1 MPAQKLINDG
11 NLQAAL
17 KALQDTV
24 RNDPS
29 NAKQRVFLFQLLTVL
44 GNWSRALT
52 QLDVAGKLDST
63 TMPMVQTYREAIQ
76 CEALRAEIFAGK
88 RPPMIFGEP
97 EQWVVLLLEAL
108 RLSGEGE
115 NVKAAVAR
123 EQAFAAAPASS
134 GTINGEAF
142 EWIADA
148 DQRLGPILET
158 ILNGR
163 YYWIPF
169 HRVKQIDIEAPADLR
184 DSVWMP
190 ASFTWANGGETVGLI
205 PARYCE
211 TVNSEDNGLL
221 LSRRTE
227 WVGIEPEPICGLGQR
242 MLATNAGE
250 FALMDVRQI
259 IFDDIE
265 SNG

>member
-1 MPAQKLINDG
+1 MLAQQLINEG
-11 NLQAAL
+11 NLPAAL
-17 KALQDTV
+17 KALQETV

-29 NAKQRVFLFQLLTVL
+29 NAKHRVFLFQLLTVL

-52 QLDVAGKLDST
+52 QLDVAGKLDAT

-76 CEALRAEIFAGK
+76 CEALRAEIFLGR
-88 RPPMIFGEP
+88 RPPLIFGEP

-108 RLSGEGE
+108 RLAGEGE
-115 NVKAAVAR
+115 HGKAALAR
-123 EQAFAAAPASS
+123 EQAFDSAPASN
-134 GTINGEAF
+134 GTVNGEAF

-148 DQRLGPILET
+148 DQRLGPILEA
-158 ILNGR
+158 IVNGR

-169 HRVKQIDIEAPADLR
+169 HRIKQIDIDAPADLR

-205 PARYCE
+205 PTRYNE
-211 TVNSEDNGLL
+211 TISSEDNSLL

-227 WVGIEPEPICGLGQR
+227 WVGSESQAVSGLGQR
-242 MLATNAGE
+242 MLATDAGE
-250 FALMDVRQI
+250 YALMDVRQI
-259 IFDDIE
+259 NFADVAN
-265 SNG
+265 NG

>member
-1 MPAQKLINDG
+1 MLAQQLINEG
-11 NLQAAL
+11 NLPAAL
-17 KALQDTV
+17 KALQETV

-29 NAKQRVFLFQLLTVL
+29 NAKHRVFLFQLLTVL
-44 GNWSRALT
+44 GNWPRALT
-52 QLDVAGKLDST
+52 QLDVAGKLDAT

-76 CEALRAEIFAGK
+76 CEALRAEIFMGR
-88 RPPMIFGEP
+88 RPPLIFGEP
-97 EQWVVLLLEAL
+97 EQWMVLLLEAL

-115 NVKAAVAR
+115 HDKAALAR
-123 EQAFAAAPASS
+123 AQAFDAAPTSA
-134 GTINGEAF
+134 GTLNGEAF

-148 DQRLGPILET
+148 DERLGPILEA
-158 ILNGR
+158 IVNGR
-163 YYWIPF
+163 YYWIPL
-169 HRVKQIDIEAPADLR
+169 HRIKQIDIEAPADLR

-205 PARYCE
+205 PTRYNE
-211 TVNSEDNGLL
+211 TIGNADNSLL

-227 WVGIEPEPICGLGQR
+227 WAGNEPQPVSGLGQR
-242 MLATNAGE
+242 MLATDAGE

-259 IFDDIE
+259 IFSDVT

>member
-1 MPAQKLINDG
+1 MSAQTLINDG
-11 NLQAAL
+11 DLQAAL

-24 RNDPS
+24 RTDPS
-29 NAKQRVFLFQLLTVL
+29 NAKHRIFLFQLLTVL
-44 GNWSRALT
+44 GNWPRALT
-52 QLDVAGKLDST
+52 QLDVAGKLDAS

-88 RPPMIFGEP
+88 RPPLIFGEP
-97 EQWVVLLLEAL
+97 EQWVVLLLESL

-115 NVKAAVAR
+115 HGKAAAAR
-123 EQAFAAAPASS
+123 EQAFDAAPASS
-134 GTINGEAF
+134 GTLNGEAF

-148 DQRLGPILET
+148 DQRLGPILEA
-158 ILNGR
+158 IINGR

-169 HRVKQIDIEAPADLR
+169 HRIKQIDIEAPADLR

-190 ASFTWANGGETVGLI
+190 ASFTWANGGETVGLV
-205 PARYCE
+205 PTRYNE
-211 TVNSEDNGLL
+211 TVGSNDNGLL

-227 WVGIEPEPICGLGQR
+227 WVGEAPAPICGLGQR
-242 MLATNAGE
+242 MLATDAAE

-259 IFDDIE
+259 VFADSQ

>member
-1 MPAQKLINDG
+1 MLAQQLINEG
-11 NLQAAL
+11 NLPAAL

-29 NAKQRVFLFQLLTVL
+29 SAKYRVFLFQLLTVL
-44 GNWSRALT
+44 GNWPRALT
-52 QLDVAGKLDST
+52 QLDVAGKLDAS

-115 NVKAAVAR
+115 HVKAAVAR
-123 EQAFAAAPASS
+123 EQAFIAAPASS

-148 DQRLGPILET
+148 DQRLGPILEA
-158 ILNGR
+158 IINGR

-169 HRVKQIDIEAPADLR
+169 HRVKQIDVEAPVDLR

-190 ASFTWANGGETVGLI
+190 ASFTWVNGGETVGLI
-205 PARYCE
+205 PTRYNE
-211 TVNSEDNGLL
+211 TINSDDNGLL

-227 WVGIEPEPICGLGQR
+227 WVGVEPQPTCGLGQR
-242 MLATNAGE
+242 MFATDSSD

-265 SNG
+265 NNG

>member
-17 KALQDTV
+17 KTLQDIV

-44 GNWSRALT
+44 GNWPRALT

-76 CEALRAEIFAGK
+76 CEALRNEIFAGK

-108 RLSGEGE
+108 RLSGESE
-115 NVKAAVAR
+115 HSKAAATR
-123 EQAFAAAPASS
+123 EQAYESAPTSR

-148 DQRLGPILET
+148 DQRLGPILEV

-169 HRVKQIDIEAPADLR
+169 HRIKQIDIEAPADLR

-190 ASFTWANGGETVGLI
+190 ASFTWINGGETVGLI
-205 PARYCE
+205 PTRYCG
-211 TVNSEDNGLL
+211 TVNTEDNALL

-227 WVGIEPEPICGLGQR
+227 WIGTEPEPVCGLGQR
-242 MLATNAGE
+242 MLATNTGE

-259 IFDDIE
+259 IFDDTE
-265 SNG
+265 TNG

>member
-1 MPAQKLINDG
+1 MLAQQLINEG
-11 NLQAAL
+11 NLPAAL

-29 NAKQRVFLFQLLTVL
+29 SAKHRVFLFQLLTVL
-44 GNWSRALT
+44 GNWPRALT
-52 QLDVAGKLDST
+52 QLDVAGKLDAS

-108 RLSGEGE
+108 RLNGDGEHI
-115 NVKAAVAR
+115 KAAAAR
-123 EQAFAAAPASS
+123 ERAFDAAPASS

-142 EWIADA
+142 EWIADV
-148 DQRLGPILET
+148 DQRLGPILEA
-158 ILNGR
+158 IVNGR

-169 HRVKQIDIEAPADLR
+169 HRIKQIDIEAPADLR

-190 ASFTWANGGETVGLI
+190 VSFTWVNGGETVGLI
-205 PARYCE
+205 PTRYNE
-211 TVNSEDNGLL
+211 TISGEDNSLL

-227 WVGIEPEPICGLGQR
+227 WVGVESQPTCGLGQR
-242 MLATNAGE
+242 MFATDARD

-259 IFDDIE
+259 IFDNIE

>member
-1 MPAQKLINDG
+1 MLAQQLINEG
-11 NLQAAL
+11 NLPAAL
-17 KALQDTV
+17 KALQETV

-29 NAKQRVFLFQLLTVL
+29 SAKHRVFLFQLLTVL
-44 GNWSRALT
+44 GNWPRALT
-52 QLDVAGKLDST
+52 QLDVAGKLDAS

-76 CEALRAEIFAGK
+76 CEALRAEIFLGK

-108 RLSGEGE
+108 RLAGEGE
-115 NVKAAVAR
+115 HDKAAAAR
-123 EQAFAAAPASS
+123 EQAFESAPASK
-134 GTINGEAF
+134 GTLNGEAF

-148 DQRLGPILET
+148 DQRLGPILEA
-158 ILNGR
+158 IVNGR

-169 HRVKQIDIEAPADLR
+169 HRIKQMDIEAPADLR

-205 PARYCE
+205 PTRYNE
-211 TVNSEDNGLL
+211 TTSSTDNSLL

-227 WVGIEPEPICGLGQR
+227 WVGNEPQAVCGLGQR
-242 MLATNAGE
+242 MLATDAGE
-250 FALMDVRQI
+250 VALMDVRQI
-259 IFDDIE
+259 VFADAVN
-265 SNG
+265 NG